1 MAQRFKNKIVSV
13 NTTGSNVVLLT
24 CPSNKTIVIKNVIL
38 FNGNASTAT
47 QTLYFVD
54 NSQSSST
61 AILFG
66 DTFTTAASGNTVFS
80 YRWVLEESDVLQY
93 QTSHNAQR
101 ITINYVEI
109 DNFDSGNKTRYKHTS
124 FNSTT
129 EDSYVYL
136 LTPSAGHAMIVKT
149 LALKNL
155 SGSDSTASLRLIEA
169 TTNTYVPIMEA
180 TIEDDTSVGDGEFDY
195 FISSRTIVLEAGDSL
210 QLQMSEQPWTSII
223 HYMEIPELSSKTK

>member
-1 MAQRFKNKIVSV
+1 MSQIFKNKIGTVS
-13 NTTGSNVVLLT
+13 TTGSNVDLIT
-24 CPSNKTIVIKNVIL
+24 CPSNKTILIRNIRI
-38 FNGNASTAT
+38 FNENASTAT
-47 QTLYFVD
+47 QTLYFID

-61 AILFG
+61 AILWG
-66 DTFTTAASGNTVFS
+66 DSFTVTASNSAVFS
-80 YRWVLEESDVLQY
+80 TRFVLEENDKIQF
-93 QTSHNAQR
+93 QTSHNAQK